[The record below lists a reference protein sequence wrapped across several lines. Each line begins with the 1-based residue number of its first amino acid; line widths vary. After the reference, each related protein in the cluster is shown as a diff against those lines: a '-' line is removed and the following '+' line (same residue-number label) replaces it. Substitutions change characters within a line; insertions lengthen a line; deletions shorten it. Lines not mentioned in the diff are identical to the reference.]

1 VTKTSGSNKRR
12 KLFAYGMLGN
22 VVEWYEFGVYGY
34 LAGTIGAAFFPQA
47 DETVQGIAAFA
58 VFGVGFVMRPVGS
71 IVFGRIGDRAG
82 RGRALSISIGLMA
95 LSTLAIGMLPTYAA
109 IGILAPI
116 LLCVCRLL
124 QGLSVGGEYAG
135 AITYL
140 FEHAPSRRRGGAASY
155 ALLSAIGGLLLGSL
169 TAWLLLL
176 VFEQEGVAAYAW
188 RIPFLLGGCAGLSV
202 FYFRRSI
209 HETPQF
215 LQLRR
220 EGGIAE
226 SPLRDFCIGW
236 RREAGAI
243 MAILCL
249 QATVFFIIFV
259 LLPTYLS
266 TGDGLLA
273 RRLGGNV
280 VAMCLLC
287 LSIPIFGRL
296 SDQMG
301 RVRPHR
307 IGAWIFL
314 ALAVPLVL
322 LARDGGFAGLLGA
335 QAVFAILLALIAAP
349 MPAMMAEAFPSQ
361 LRYTSVAIAY
371 NVAISFFDGLAP
383 VAVMTLS
390 AVEPNLPWPGLLIAA
405 AAVLTLLGLRAM
417 PETRVMEQ
425 A

>member
-1 VTKTSGSNKRR
+1 VSETSGLNERR

-34 LAGTIGAAFFPQA
+34 LAGTIGAAFFPHA
-47 DETVQGIAAFA
+47 DETVQRIAAFA

-82 RGRALSISIGLMA
+82 RGRAL
-95 LSTLAIGMLPTYAA
+95 
-109 IGILAPI
+109 
-116 LLCVCRLL
+116 
-124 QGLSVGGEYAG
+124 
-135 AITYL
+135 
-140 FEHAPSRRRGGAASY
+140 
-155 ALLSAIGGLLLGSL
+155 
-169 TAWLLLL
+169 
-176 VFEQEGVAAYAW
+176 
-188 RIPFLLGGCAGLSV
+188 
-202 FYFRRSI
+202 
-209 HETPQF
+209 
-215 LQLRR
+215 LRR
-220 EGGIAE
+220 NGEIAE
-226 SPLRDFCIGW
+226 LPLRDLCMGW

-266 TGDGLLA
+266 AGDGLLS
-273 RRLGGNV
+273 RRLGANV

-307 IGAWIFL
+307 IGAWTFL

-371 NVAISFFDGLAP
+371 NVAISLFGGLAP

-405 AAVLTLLGLRAM
+405 AAALTLLGLRAM
-417 PETRVMEQ
+417 PEARVMNRRS
-425 A
+425 